1 MHYFARLFFKS
12 FKEISTIQKSVAN
25 FFLYD
30 YFYCMNLSDFEWLG
44 QSVLAEKLFGS
55 DSSPAN
61 LFLLQSKYGIE
72 LSVRDGFLL
81 RRYNGTGSRNGFGFP
96 IALSK
101 NSRMKD
107 ALNFLAEKSS
117 AEKTLLRFCLCTRE
131 QKSEIDSCLAENFP
145 ELKINW
151 KSDRADS
158 DYIYLA
164 RNLAELPGQ
173 KFHKKKNHIA
183 RFMRL
188 YENRW
193 EFRLFPESDIAKD
206 IIFIEEKWLEEK
218 KSSVGNPD
226 HALVLESQSIA
237 SAVEFH
243 SALNIRGGVLY
254 VDKKPVAMTLA
265 SPVSPQVLDIHFEK
279 AISSYAEDG
288 AYSVINNLF
297 AKHSASFLYLNR
309 EEDMGIEGLRKA
321 KLSYKP
327 DILLDKFYGE
337 AEE

>member
-1 MHYFARLFFKS
+1 
-12 FKEISTIQKSVAN
+12 
-25 FFLYD
+25 
-30 YFYCMNLSDFEWLG
+30 MNLSDFEWLG
-44 QSVLAEKLFGS
+44 QNIRAEKLLGS
-55 DSSPAN
+55 DSAPASI
-61 LFLLQSKYGIE
+61 FLLQDKYGIE
-72 LSVRDGFLL
+72 LLVRDGFLF
-81 RRYNGTGSRNGFGFP
+81 RRYNGNGSRNGFGFP
-96 IALSK
+96 LAVSE
-101 NSRMKD
+101 NSTLKD
-107 ALNFLAEKSS
+107 ALSFLVKKCS
-117 AEKTLLRFCLCTRE
+117 AEKTPLRFCLCMRD
-131 QKSEIDSCLAENFP
+131 QKNEIDSCLSENFP
-145 ELKINW
+145 RIKISWN
-151 KSDRADS
+151 SGRNDS

-164 RNLAELPGQ
+164 KNLAELPGQ

-193 EFRLFPESDIAKD
+193 EFKTFPQNDIAGD
-206 IIFIEEKWLEEK
+206 IIYIEEKWLEERN
-218 KSSVGNPD
+218 SSGGNSD
-226 HALVLESQSIA
+226 HALVLEKQGIA

-309 EEDMGIEGLRKA
+309 EEDMGVEGLRKA

-327 DILLDKFYGE
+327 DIILEKFYGE

>member
-1 MHYFARLFFKS
+1 
-12 FKEISTIQKSVAN
+12 
-25 FFLYD
+25 
-30 YFYCMNLSDFEWLG
+30 MNLSDFEWLG
-44 QSVLAEKLFGS
+44 QNIRAEKLFGS

-72 LSVRDGFLL
+72 LYVKEGFLL
-81 RRYNGTGSRNGFGFP
+81 RRYNGIGSRNGFGFP
-96 IALSK
+96 LAVSE
-101 NSRMKD
+101 NSTLKD
-107 ALNFLAEKSS
+107 ALSFLVEKCF
-117 AEKTLLRFCLCTRE
+117 AEKTPLRFCLCTRD
-131 QKSEIDSCLAENFP
+131 QKNEIDSCLSENFP
-145 ELKINW
+145 RIKISWN
-151 KSDRADS
+151 SGRNDS

-164 RNLAELPGQ
+164 KNLAELSGQ

-193 EFRLFPESDIAKD
+193 EFKTFPQNDIAGD
-206 IIFIEEKWLEEK
+206 IIYIEEKWLEERN
-218 KSSVGNPD
+218 SSGGNSD
-226 HALVLESQSIA
+226 HALVLEKQGIA

-254 VDKKPVAMTLA
+254 VDRKPAAMTLA

-279 AISSYAEDG
+279 ALSGYAADG
-288 AYSVINNLF
+288 AYSVVNNLF
-297 AKHSASFLYLNR
+297 AKESKNFLYLNR
-309 EEDMGIEGLRKA
+309 EEDMGVEGLRKA

-327 DILLDKFYGE
+327 DIILDKFYGE